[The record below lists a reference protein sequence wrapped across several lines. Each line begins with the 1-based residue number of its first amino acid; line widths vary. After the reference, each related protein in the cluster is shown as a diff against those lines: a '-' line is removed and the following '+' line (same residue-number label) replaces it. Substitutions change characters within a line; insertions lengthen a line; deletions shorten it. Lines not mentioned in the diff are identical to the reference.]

1 LKSEDLIVAEGV
13 GFTKRRFQQGEWDW
27 RRNFAGFEGIEGF
40 GVKSVRALAQKRCYT
55 ISVATVKIEHRKNR
69 T

>member
-13 GFTKRRFQQGEWDW
+13 GFTKQRFQQGECDW
-27 RRNFAGFEGIEGF
+27 PLNFAGFEGIEGF
-40 GVKSVRALAQKRCYT
+40 GVKSVGPWRK
-55 ISVATVKIEHRKNR
+55 SVAILFSVVTVKIERRKNR